1 MVYSKSTAPTAHTNV
16 MSSTVTVERR
26 LRGRERFACFCVM
39 ICISSFGF
47 ICRSVFVG
55 FADFVDFIGR
65 ARVMTTSVYSRR
77 AELFQKNRLIKLF
90 SMVKS
95 SSAKKVI
102 STEIAS
108 ATAMPKIAVPKP
120 PSS

>member
-55 FADFVDFIGR
+55 FADFIDFVYDIGR
-65 ARVMTTSVYSRR
+65 TRVMTASAYSRPR
-77 AELFQKNRLIKLF
+77 GTFSEKSFDKVVQHGQKLF
-90 SMVKS
+90 GKEGDQHGDRKS
-95 SSAKKVI
+95 DCHA
-102 STEIAS
+102 
-108 ATAMPKIAVPKP
+108 
-120 PSS
+120 